1 MKTLSALTSV
11 VGVATLLLAGYVILK
26 SIPDVRRYIK
36 ISTM

>member
-36 ISTM
+36 TSTM